1 MPTFLRWC
9 HGCEGRSEPLDEYP
23 DDRTC
28 THCGSEDTMV
38 ERVDREDSLPGPRRR
53 LADEAD
59 ELLTMDEAHDTQER
73 SGSAWLQNIMARRE
87 EEAARR
93 GIGAI
98 PDSQR
103 GDR

>member
-9 HGCEGRSEPLDEYP
+9 HGCEGRSEPLGEYP

-38 ERVDREDSLPGPRRR
+38 ERIDREDSL
-53 LADEAD
+53 LA
-59 ELLTMDEAHDTQER
+59 MDEEHDTQER

-93 GIGAI
+93 GIGTI
-98 PDSQR
+98 PDAER